1 MKIQYLIFFLIL
13 ISCEQKKIKSTEGV
27 KTYVIDSYNSSN
39 QDSLSYELR
48 NQLSS

>member
-27 KTYVIDSYNSSN
+27 KTYVIESYNSSN
-39 QDSLSYELR
+39 LIKVPYPM
-48 NQLSS
+48 N